1 MPTPPPVPDTPEA
14 LAIKRFL
21 YNNFW
26 PLSALVMKNPN
37 PPKKPLTPEEK
48 RERAGNIGMTVLT
61 IISLPF
67 AFLLGGGNSHRRGHP
82 DTRSTEEKDFE
93 RHGVH
98 GQHYWEPYLDPH
110 GNAK

>member
-37 PPKKPLTPEEK
+37 PPKRRMTH
-48 RERAGNIGMTVLT
+48 RERVETGHSFLGNMLDVRNLEDRPQASGKKR
-61 IISLPF
+61 
-67 AFLLGGGNSHRRGHP
+67 GGW